1 MSEPPFDLPPAHR
14 WFAIEL
20 NNLSWSLI
28 EAESRTGE
36 EEERMIHAAHASL
49 YHWLH
54 AGDSLNHLRAQCLV
68 TTAYLTAGWPET
80 ASRCTERL
88 LELHTQ
94 VGDAATAFDDACVFG
109 CAANACRLLEND
121 EQADRH
127 CRQLRAAFDR
137 IDEEEDRKIVREL
150 YLTAFR

>member
-1 MSEPPFDLPPAHR
+1 MNEPPFDLLPAHR

-68 TTAYLTAGWPET
+68 TTAYLTAGWAET
-80 ASRCTERL
+80 AARHAERL
-88 LELHTQ
+88 LKLHTE
-94 VGDAATAFDDACVFG
+94 VGDAATAFDDACVSGCVAAVSRLGGDADQALQFG
-109 CAANACRLLEND
+109 QQLGEAIERLD
-121 EQADRH
+121 D
-127 CRQLRAAFDR
+127 DG
-137 IDEEEDRKIVREL
+137 DREL
-150 YLTAFR
+150 IRKLYGAG